1 MTRRRQKLLPDRV
14 PDVIRA
20 KHYSIRTEQA
30 CVSWIGRFILLHSER
45 HPEEMGAE
53 EIEYYLVPC

>member
-1 MTRRRQKLLPDRV
+1 VAKRRQKLLPDRV

-20 KHYSIRTEQA
+20 KHHRIRTEQA
-30 CVSWIGRFILLHSER
+30 SFGWIRRFIFHHNER

-53 EIEYYLVPC
+53 GIEGYLVP